1 MFLVFSRNA
10 QWRRIAL
17 QCRKTRNNESENDK
31 QEEPAEGSDRQ
42 RIGQARIARLAA
54 GLRQTTKALSAH
66 AAVLDC
72 PNMRKRSALIG

>member
-1 MFLVFSRNA
+1 MVSPHSPPLGPVGRPNWTSRDTTCGA
-10 QWRRIAL
+10 PSPPKRSQGL
-17 QCRKTRNNESENDK
+17 
-31 QEEPAEGSDRQ
+31 DRQ